1 MYKMEEI
8 VFALLEILAEGLFEL
23 FGEAI
28 VALAVHG
35 ARALGLSPRALNRAL
50 STCIYVGIGVI
61 AGWISFLALPHPL
74 VRPSAR
80 FHGIS
85 LLISPLL
92 AASGMS
98 LVGSALR
105 RKRRRTT
112 QIETF
117 GYAFAFAF
125 AMALVRFIFVK

>member
-1 MYKMEEI
+1 MEEI
-8 VFALLEILAEGLFEL
+8 LFAVLEIVAEALFE
-23 FGEAI
+23 FFWEAI
-28 VALAVHG
+28 LALAVHG
-35 ARALGLSPRALNRAL
+35 TRAIGISPRTLNRAL
-50 STCIYVGIGVI
+50 SALIYTGVGLM
-61 AGWISFLALPHPL
+61 AGWISVLVFPHPL
-74 VRPSAR
+74 VRPSTR

-98 LVGSALR
+98 LIGSVLR

-125 AMALVRFIFVK
+125 AMSLVRFIFVK

>member
-1 MYKMEEI
+1 MEEI
-8 VFALLEILAEGLFEL
+8 LFALLEILAESLFEL

-35 ARALGLSPRALNRAL
+35 ARALGISPRTLNRAM
-50 STCIYVGIGVI
+50 STCIYVGTGLL
-61 AGWISFLALPHPL
+61 AGWISVIAFPHPL

-80 FHGIS
+80 FHGFS

-105 RKRRRTT
+105 RKRRRTA

-125 AMALVRFIFVK
+125 AMAIVRFVLVK